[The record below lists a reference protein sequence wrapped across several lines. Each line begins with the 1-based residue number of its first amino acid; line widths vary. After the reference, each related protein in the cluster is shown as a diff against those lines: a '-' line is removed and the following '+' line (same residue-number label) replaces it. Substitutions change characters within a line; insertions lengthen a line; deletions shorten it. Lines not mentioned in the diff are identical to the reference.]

1 MEQYEVK
8 GNRSMDP
15 FDNTGDGRYESV
27 DGIAF
32 LANSVNRIA
41 VLDALT
47 SDAHSRHV
55 LAERLEVSR
64 VTIARIL
71 DDLEARRWISQ
82 HGQIAEITPL
92 GEWVAAEFES
102 LCETMDAERKLRT
115 IVEWFPDEGFDVPVR
130 RLADAEITLAS
141 SANANAPIDRLV
153 RQFDETDHVDCF
165 SFGITGQ
172 FLTAWWRFVV
182 ERGHTC
188 EWVFTT
194 AVLDVLTE
202 YETMRRQSRE
212 MLETGRATFYRYDGD
227 IQYVVIMT
235 DRLVNVRLANDSGA
249 PSALIQSEDVDVRS
263 WAESRFRGFREDG
276 AIVDPETFAP

>member
-1 MEQYEVK
+1 
-8 GNRSMDP
+8 MDP

-27 DGIAF
+27 EDIAF

-41 VLDALT
+41 VLDALA

-55 LAERLEVSR
+55 LAERLDVSR

-92 GEWVAAEFES
+92 GEWVAAEFGA
-102 LCETMDAERKLRT
+102 LCETMAAERRLRT
-115 IVEWFPDEGFDVPVR
+115 IVEWFPDEEFDVPVR
-130 RLADAEITLAS
+130 RLANAEITLAS

-153 RQFDETDHVDCF
+153 RQFDETDHVDSF

-212 MLETGRATFYRYDGD
+212 MLETGRATFYHYDGD
-227 IQYVVIMT
+227 IPYVVITT
-235 DRLVNVRLANDSGA
+235 DRLVNVRLADGSGA
-249 PSALIQSEDVDVRS
+249 PSALIQSDDEDVRR
-263 WAESRFRGFREDG
+263 WAESTFEGYRKEGE
-276 AIVDPETFAP
+276 ILEPETFAP